1 MSNNKIDSTTTI
13 TTSSTFSDLTTTT
26 TKSSTAPIKLMAKFH
41 LLPQNEYVTIPEDL
55 FIYSGFL
62 REYKKGMLNDKFC
75 RNVEENLII
84 PLPPIAGK
92 PVYKHYIE
100 KLCEYTRHNYGP
112 GSSAKRVPSSVDIRN
127 SNGQKNGNS
136 VSNNKM
142 NNKSRNQDDNAAGRS
157 PEKSSSGTFIADME
171 AKADA
176 KWSKLP
182 DWAHGWFSALD
193 KDILISTANVAAL
206 LINPTRSIFC
216 FACHHNV
223 KAVQIRRGMD
233 NNAAMLF
240 RPPNEMLQKMS
251 QEMFKIGEIVKFQAW
266 QSSSFQRLRKDASYE
281 NYYKQLLYKNRD
293 IIAAKQRELEKAN
306 REIQQMAALLED
318 HKKEIRQLKNN
329 ATICIMSDSSI
340 MMPPP
345 IKRQK
350 YPTLNGPSPFSTPLS
365 FCDCKTSTPIMSDY
379 LPSNSNMLPSFC
391 STLAR
396 SNSNNNNSNNILQL
410 LTPRRA
416 LEEKLL
422 L

>member
-1 MSNNKIDSTTTI
+1 MNWIHCNKC
-13 TTSSTFSDLTTTT
+13 SS
-26 TKSSTAPIKLMAKFH
+26 
-41 LLPQNEYVTIPEDL
+41 IPT
-55 FIYSGFL
+55 
-62 REYKKGMLNDKFC
+62 
-75 RNVEENLII
+75 
-84 PLPPIAGK
+84 AGK
-92 PVYKHYIE
+92 CSFWLTSCGHVFCGDCVGVE
-100 KLCEYTRHNYGP
+100 KGDL
-112 GSSAKRVPSSVDIRN
+112 
-127 SNGQKNGNS
+127 
-136 VSNNKM
+136 
-142 NNKSRNQDDNAAGRS
+142 
-157 PEKSSSGTFIADME
+157 
-171 AKADA
+171 
-176 KWSKLP
+176 
-182 DWAHGWFSALD
+182 
-193 KDILISTANVAAL
+193 AL

-240 RPPNEMLQKMS
+240 RPPNEMLQKTS
-251 QEMFKIGEIVKFQAW
+251 QEMYKIGEIVKFQAW

-293 IIAAKQRELEKAN
+293 VIATKQRELEKAN

-379 LPSNSNMLPSFC
+379 LPSNTNMLPSFC

-416 LEEKLL
+416 LEESMLAGRVQLPGTPLMIWNNK
-422 L
+422 